1 MPSARTLRLRRGLLS
16 SQAEEVV
23 HRLHIGSALLGRVGS
38 NPAGLRISTSAMG
51 PPEVHNIQAFLV
63 PMVLGVAE
71 DFAKVRLFE
80 SVERPGTPAV
90 NGADSWVHAKAR
102 ASASWGG
109 LYDGWREWC
118 DVDVSEFGN
127 IEAFKAWVQVR
138 NALVHGAG
146 KLSRRQQGNQRELVE
161 AFAELDVSFQDQI
174 LRLGDGAAESL
185 LSTVL
190 GFVCWL
196 DGRSWQFIDL
206 RYEKA
211 CVG

>member
-1 MPSARTLRLRRGLLS
+1 
-16 SQAEEVV
+16 
-23 HRLHIGSALLGRVGS
+23 
-38 NPAGLRISTSAMG
+38 
-51 PPEVHNIQAFLV
+51 
-63 PMVLGVAE
+63 
-71 DFAKVRLFE
+71 
-80 SVERPGTPAV
+80 
-90 NGADSWVHAKAR
+90 
-102 ASASWGG
+102 
-109 LYDGWREWC
+109 
-118 DVDVSEFGN
+118 VDVSEFGN